1 MKNPFDLSN
10 GFFNI
15 QFMMNAHF
23 IELDI
28 ILKIESKPWI
38 VDKLNPNIPIIKMDI
53 SEFNLFKSGIYK
65 SQGNKISFNGK
76 IFWISNEFMNKLK
89 VKAKKSKVDISNLG
103 ISMQEFLN
111 PEIIENIKFDI
122 DISLFRPVIN
132 TNDDIYI
139 ICSKNTKA
147 NFEKQI
153 SKLEEKLEEI
163 GLKIKKYY
171 FISETFYNK
180 DDDEISYLKSKLV
193 LQHLLGLKTDGD
205 KLSNVEIENYNQ
217 ITFYDDNMKSIQM
230 CKDINSI
237 LEKLLTKTEKE
248 VKTIVKDKIKN
259 DENLLII
266 KEFTHNKANRFK
278 EYNIQLQY
286 SNLIKSFENF
296 KF

>member
-1 MKNPFDLSN
+1 M
-10 GFFNI
+10 GFLIYTF
-15 QFMMNAHF
+15 MNAHF

-28 ILKIESKPWI
+28 ILKTESKPWI
-38 VDKLNPNIPIIKMDI
+38 VDKLNPNIPIMKMDI
-53 SEFNLFKSGIYK
+53 SEFNLFKSGVYK

-76 IFWISNEFMNKLK
+76 VFWLSNEFMNKLK
-89 VKAKKSKVDISNLG
+89 VKSKKYKVDISNLG
-103 ISMQEFLN
+103 VSMQEFLN
-111 PEIIENIKFDI
+111 PEVIENIKFDI
-122 DISLFRPVIN
+122 DISLFRPIIN

-139 ICSKNTKA
+139 ICSKNTKS

-171 FISETFYNK
+171 YISETFYNK

-205 KLSNVEIENYNQ
+205 KLSNEEVESYNQ
-217 ITFYDDNMKSIQM
+217 ITFYDDNLKSIQM
-230 CKDINSI
+230 CRDINNI
-237 LEKLLTKTEKE
+237 LENLLLKSEKEIKLL
-248 VKTIVKDKIKN
+248 VKDKIKN
-259 DENLLII
+259 DDNLLLI

-278 EYNIQLQY
+278 EYNVQLEY
-286 SNLIKSFENF
+286 SNIIKSFENF

>member
-1 MKNPFDLSN
+1 
-10 GFFNI
+10 
-15 QFMMNAHF
+15 MNAHF

-28 ILKIESKPWI
+28 VLKTESKPWI
-38 VDKLNPNIPIIKMDI
+38 VDKLNPNTPIIKMDI

-76 IFWISNEFMNKLK
+76 VFWLSNEFMNKLK
-89 VKAKKSKVDISNLG
+89 VKGKKYKVDISNLG

-122 DISLFRPVIN
+122 DLSLFRPIIN

-139 ICSKNTKA
+139 ICSKNTKS

-163 GLKIKKYY
+163 GLKVKKYY

-180 DDDEISYLKSKLV
+180 DDDEISYLKSKLL

-205 KLSNVEIENYNQ
+205 KLSNEEIENYNQ
-217 ITFYDDNMKSIQM
+217 ITFYDDNLKSIQM
-230 CKDINSI
+230 CRDVNNI
-237 LEKLLTKTEKE
+237 LENLLVKTEKE
-248 VKTIVKDKIKN
+248 IKLIVRDKIKN
-259 DENLLII
+259 DDNFLLI
-266 KEFTHNKANRFK
+266 KEFTHNKANRFR
-278 EYNIQLQY
+278 EYNVQLQY
-286 SNLIKSFENF
+286 SNVIKSFENF

>member
-1 MKNPFDLSN
+1 
-10 GFFNI
+10 
-15 QFMMNAHF
+15 
-23 IELDI
+23 
-28 ILKIESKPWI
+28 
-38 VDKLNPNIPIIKMDI
+38 MDI

-76 IFWISNEFMNKLK
+76 VFWLSNEFMNKLK
-89 VKAKKSKVDISNLG
+89 VKGKKYKVDISNLG

-122 DISLFRPVIN
+122 DLSLFRPIIN

-139 ICSKNTKA
+139 ICSKNTKS

-163 GLKIKKYY
+163 GLKVKKYY

-180 DDDEISYLKSKLV
+180 DDDEISYLKSKLL

-205 KLSNVEIENYNQ
+205 KLSNEEIENYNQ
-217 ITFYDDNMKSIQM
+217 ITFYDDNLKSIQM
-230 CKDINSI
+230 CRDVNII
-237 LEKLLTKTEKE
+237 LENLLVKTEKE
-248 VKTIVKDKIKN
+248 IKLIVRDKIKN
-259 DENLLII
+259 DDNFLLI

-278 EYNIQLQY
+278 EYNVQLQY
-286 SNLIKSFENF
+286 SNVIKSFENF

>member
-1 MKNPFDLSN
+1 
-10 GFFNI
+10 
-15 QFMMNAHF
+15 MMNAHF

>member
-1 MKNPFDLSN
+1 MIYQM
-10 GFFNI
+10 GFLIYTF
-15 QFMMNAHF
+15 MNAHF

-28 ILKIESKPWI
+28 ILKTESKPWI
-38 VDKLNPNIPIIKMDI
+38 VDKLNPNIPIMKMDI
-53 SEFNLFKSGIYK
+53 SEFNLFKSGVYK

-76 IFWISNEFMNKLK
+76 VFWLSNEFMNKLK
-89 VKAKKSKVDISNLG
+89 VKSKKYKVDISNLG
-103 ISMQEFLN
+103 VSMQEFLN
-111 PEIIENIKFDI
+111 PEVIENIKFDI
-122 DISLFRPVIN
+122 DISLFRPIIN

-139 ICSKNTKA
+139 ICSKNTKS

-171 FISETFYNK
+171 YISETFYNK

-205 KLSNVEIENYNQ
+205 KLSNEEVESYNQ
-217 ITFYDDNMKSIQM
+217 ITFYDDNLKSIQM
-230 CKDINSI
+230 CRDINNI
-237 LEKLLTKTEKE
+237 LENLLLKSEKEIKLL
-248 VKTIVKDKIKN
+248 VKDKIKN
-259 DENLLII
+259 DDNLLLI

-278 EYNIQLQY
+278 EYNVQLEY
-286 SNLIKSFENF
+286 SNIIKSFENF

>member
-1 MKNPFDLSN
+1 
-10 GFFNI
+10 
-15 QFMMNAHF
+15 MNAHF

>member
-1 MKNPFDLSN
+1 
-10 GFFNI
+10 
-15 QFMMNAHF
+15 MNAHF

-28 ILKIESKPWI
+28 VLKTESKPWI
-38 VDKLNPNIPIIKMDI
+38 VDKLNPNTPIIKMDI

-76 IFWISNEFMNKLK
+76 VFWLSNEFMNKLK
-89 VKAKKSKVDISNLG
+89 VKGKKYKVDISNLG

-122 DISLFRPVIN
+122 DLSLFRPIIN

-139 ICSKNTKA
+139 ICSKNTKS

-163 GLKIKKYY
+163 GLKVKKYY

-180 DDDEISYLKSKLV
+180 DDDEISYLKSKLL

-205 KLSNVEIENYNQ
+205 KLSNEEIENYNQ
-217 ITFYDDNMKSIQM
+217 ITFYDDNLKSIQM
-230 CKDINSI
+230 CRDVNII
-237 LEKLLTKTEKE
+237 LENLLVKTEKE
-248 VKTIVKDKIKN
+248 IKLIVRDKIKN
-259 DENLLII
+259 DDNFLLI

-278 EYNIQLQY
+278 EYNVQLQY
-286 SNLIKSFENF
+286 SNVIKSFENF

>member
-1 MKNPFDLSN
+1 
-10 GFFNI
+10 
-15 QFMMNAHF
+15 MNAHF

-89 VKAKKSKVDISNLG
+89 IKAKKSKVDISNLG

-122 DISLFRPVIN
+122 DISLFRPIIN